1 VENRQDIQGNLF
13 RAPSTLLRGPPAY
26 QPSTPWGPALALLVT
41 LLIIAAS
48 VGFAAGLVIWLGSAT
63 DGPVDLPGRGFARG
77 GEATAAMRIFA
88 LWQVS
93 VVVLTLLAATRGGVR
108 NVLALHPVPGGW
120 RTMVLA
126 VVFLWVLQI
135 AFTAFQ
141 QIIIRHDITTDLRV
155 FYELIRGP
163 DWILTAAVIG
173 LGAAFSEE
181 LLFRGLLQSALARTA
196 LGFWGAAAITT
207 GLWTALHIGYSA
219 VGIIDVFMMGLFF
232 SWLLWRTGSLWVTI
246 FCHALYNSLI
256 VLALRFIDLPSP
268 M

>member
-1 VENRQDIQGNLF
+1 VDNRQDIQGNLF
-13 RAPSTLLRGPPAY
+13 RSPTSLLRGPAAY
-26 QPSTPWGPALALLVT
+26 QPRTPWGAASALLAT
-41 LLIIAAS
+41 FLIVAAS
-48 VGFAAGLVIWLGSAT
+48 VGVAAGLVVWLGAGME
-63 DGPVDLPGRGFARG
+63 GPVDLPGRGLAR

-93 VVVLTLLAATRGGVR
+93 VVALVILAATRGGVR
-108 NVLALHPVPGGW
+108 NVLSLHPVPGGW
-120 RTMVLA
+120 RTLVLA
-126 VVFLWVLQI
+126 VLLLWVLQI
-135 AFTAFQ
+135 GFTAFQ
-141 QIIIRHDITTDLRV
+141 HVIIRHDITADLRV

-163 DWILTAAVIG
+163 DWLLTAAVIG

-181 LLFRGLLQSALARTA
+181 LLFRGFLQSALARTG

-207 GLWTALHIGYSA
+207 GLWTALHMGYSA

-256 VLALRFIDLPSP
+256 VLALRFIDLPAP
-268 M
+268 T